1 MEDSIKIHAILF
13 WKEKGTYDMQA
24 WLEEVGSKFEMAFI
38 TGDRWKLYIKG
49 LGVTLEIAFF
59 AAILGLLIGTVIA
72 LMKLSTKRN
81 GKKTIWARIANVYID
96 VIRGTP
102 SVLQLLIMWFIIMSS
117 CKNGMLV
124 AVLSFG
130 INSGAY
136 VAEIVRAGILAVD
149 KGQSE
154 AGRSLGLSKA
164 QTMIYI
170 IIPQAIKNVLPPI
183 GNEFIVLLKET
194 AIVGYV
200 SMTDLT
206 RTANQISSRTFE
218 AFMPLIGA
226 AVIYFVIIKILTVL
240 LDKLERRLRKS
251 DNR

>member
-1 MEDSIKIHAILF
+1 MRERND
-13 WKEKGTYDMQA
+13 EMQA
-24 WLEEVGSKFEMAFI
+24 WFEKVGGMFETAFI
-38 TGDRWKLYIKG
+38 TGDRWKLYISG

-59 AAILGLLIGTVIA
+59 AAILGLLIGTVLA
-72 LMKLSTKRN
+72 LMKLSTTRK
-81 GKKTIWARIANVYID
+81 GKKTIWARIANAYID
-96 VIRGTP
+96 VMRGTP
-102 SVLQLLIMWFIIMSS
+102 SVLQLLIMWFIIMAN

-124 AVLSFG
+124 AILSFG

-149 KGQSE
+149 KGQTE

-170 IIPQAIKNVLPPI
+170 VIPQAVKNVLPPI

-200 SMTDLT
+200 SLTDLT
-206 RTANQISSRTFE
+206 RAANQISSRTYE

-226 AVIYFVIIKILTVL
+226 AVIYFIIIKILTIL
-240 LDKLERRLRKS
+240 LDRLERRLRKS

>member
-1 MEDSIKIHAILF
+1 MLSSFSQKGMIEGEHMQEWFDS
-13 WKEKGTYDMQA
+13 
-24 WLEEVGSKFEMAFI
+24 VGKKFVLAFVE
-38 TGDRWKLYIKG
+38 GDRWKLYFKG
-49 LGVTLEIAFF
+49 LGVTLEIALF
-59 AAILGLLIGTVIA
+59 AAILGMVIGTVVA
-72 LMKLSTKRN
+72 LMRLSQKRN
-81 GKKTIWARIANVYID
+81 GKKTIWARIAGIYVD

-102 SVLQLLIMWFIIMSS
+102 SVLQLLIMWFIVM
-117 CKNGMLV
+117 KNSQNGVLV
-124 AVLSFG
+124 ASLSFG

-136 VAEIVRAGILAVD
+136 VSEIVRAGILAVD
-149 KGQSE
+149 KGQTE

-170 IIPQAIKNVLPPI
+170 VIPQAIKNVLPPI

-200 SMTDLT
+200 SLTDLT
-206 RTANQISSRTFE
+206 RAANQITSRTYE

-226 AVIYFVIIKILTVL
+226 AVIYFAVIKILTIL

>member
-1 MEDSIKIHAILF
+1 MQEWFDS
-13 WKEKGTYDMQA
+13 
-24 WLEEVGSKFEMAFI
+24 VGKKFVLAFVE
-38 TGDRWKLYIKG
+38 GDRWKLYFKG
-49 LGVTLEIAFF
+49 LGVTLEIALF
-59 AAILGLLIGTVIA
+59 AAILGMVIGTVVA
-72 LMKLSTKRN
+72 LMRLSQKRN
-81 GKKTIWARIANVYID
+81 GKKTIWARIAGIYVD

-102 SVLQLLIMWFIIMSS
+102 SVLQLLIMWFIVM
-117 CKNGMLV
+117 KNSQNGVLV
-124 AVLSFG
+124 ASLSFG

-136 VAEIVRAGILAVD
+136 VSEIVRAGILAVD
-149 KGQSE
+149 KGQTE

-170 IIPQAIKNVLPPI
+170 VIPQAIKNVLPPI

-200 SMTDLT
+200 SLTDLT
-206 RTANQISSRTFE
+206 RAANQITSRTYE

-226 AVIYFVIIKILTVL
+226 AVIYFTVIKILTIL

>member
-1 MEDSIKIHAILF
+1 
-13 WKEKGTYDMQA
+13 MQE
-24 WLEEVGSKFEMAFI
+24 WFESVGKKFVMAFVE
-38 TGDRWKLYIKG
+38 GDRWKLYIKC
-49 LGVTLEIAFF
+49 LGVTLEIALF
-59 AAILGLLIGTVIA
+59 AAIIGLLIGTVVA
-72 LMKLSTKRN
+72 LMRLSTKRD
-81 GKKTIWARIANVYID
+81 GKKTIWARIAGVYID

-102 SVLQLLIMWFIIMSS
+102 SVLQLLIMWFVIM
-117 CKNGMLV
+117 KNCHNGILV

-136 VAEIVRAGILAVD
+136 VSEIVRAGILAVD
-149 KGQSE
+149 KGQTE

-164 QTMIYI
+164 QTMLYI
-170 IIPQAIKNVLPPI
+170 VIPQAIKNVLPPI

-200 SMTDLT
+200 SLTDLT
-206 RTANQISSRTFE
+206 RAANQITSRTYE

-226 AVIYFVIIKILTVL
+226 AVIYFTIIKILTIL
-240 LDKLERRLRKS
+240 LERLERRLRKS

>member
-1 MEDSIKIHAILF
+1 MLSSLSQKGMIEGEHMQEWFDS
-13 WKEKGTYDMQA
+13 
-24 WLEEVGSKFEMAFI
+24 VGKKFVLAFVE
-38 TGDRWKLYIKG
+38 GDRWKLYFKG
-49 LGVTLEIAFF
+49 LGVTLEIALF
-59 AAILGLLIGTVIA
+59 AAILGMVIGTVVA
-72 LMKLSTKRN
+72 LMRLSQKRN
-81 GKKTIWARIANVYID
+81 GKKTIWARIAGIYVD

-102 SVLQLLIMWFIIMSS
+102 SVLQLLIMWFIVM
-117 CKNGMLV
+117 KNSQNGVLV
-124 AVLSFG
+124 ASLSFG

-136 VAEIVRAGILAVD
+136 VSEIVRAGILAVD
-149 KGQSE
+149 KGQTE

-170 IIPQAIKNVLPPI
+170 VIPQAIKNVLPPI

-200 SMTDLT
+200 SLTDLT
-206 RTANQISSRTFE
+206 RAANQITSRTYE

-226 AVIYFVIIKILTVL
+226 AVIYFTVIKILTIL

>member
-1 MEDSIKIHAILF
+1 MLSSFSQKGMIEGKHMQEWFDS
-13 WKEKGTYDMQA
+13 
-24 WLEEVGSKFEMAFI
+24 VGKKFVLAFVE
-38 TGDRWKLYIKG
+38 GDRWKLYFKG
-49 LGVTLEIAFF
+49 LGVTLEIALF
-59 AAILGLLIGTVIA
+59 AAILGMVIGTVVA
-72 LMKLSTKRN
+72 LMRLSQKRN
-81 GKKTIWARIANVYID
+81 GKKTIWARIAGIYVD

-102 SVLQLLIMWFIIMSS
+102 SVLQLLIMWFIVM
-117 CKNGMLV
+117 KNSQNGVLV
-124 AVLSFG
+124 ASLSFG

-136 VAEIVRAGILAVD
+136 VSEIVRAGILAVD
-149 KGQSE
+149 KGQTE

-170 IIPQAIKNVLPPI
+170 VIPQAIKNVLPPI

-200 SMTDLT
+200 SLTDLT
-206 RTANQISSRTFE
+206 RAANQITSRTYE

-226 AVIYFVIIKILTVL
+226 AVIYFTVIKILTIL

>member
-1 MEDSIKIHAILF
+1 MLSSFSQKGMIEGEHMQEWFDS
-13 WKEKGTYDMQA
+13 
-24 WLEEVGSKFEMAFI
+24 VGKKFVLAFVE
-38 TGDRWKLYIKG
+38 GDRWKLYFKG
-49 LGVTLEIAFF
+49 LGVTLEIALF
-59 AAILGLLIGTVIA
+59 AAILGMVIGTVVA
-72 LMKLSTKRN
+72 LMRLSQKRN
-81 GKKTIWARIANVYID
+81 GKKTIWARIAGIYVD

-102 SVLQLLIMWFIIMSS
+102 SVLQLLIMWFIVM
-117 CKNGMLV
+117 KNSQNGVLV
-124 AVLSFG
+124 ASLSFG

-136 VAEIVRAGILAVD
+136 VSEIVRAGILAVD
-149 KGQSE
+149 KGQTE

-164 QTMIYI
+164 QTMIYSV
-170 IIPQAIKNVLPPI
+170 IPQAIKNVLPPI

-200 SMTDLT
+200 SLTDLT
-206 RTANQISSRTFE
+206 RAANQITSRTYE

-226 AVIYFVIIKILTVL
+226 AVIYFTVIKILTIL

>member
-1 MEDSIKIHAILF
+1 
-13 WKEKGTYDMQA
+13 MQA
-24 WLEEVGSKFEMAFI
+24 WFEEVSRRFVVAFI

-59 AAILGLLIGTVIA
+59 AAILGLIIGTVIA

-136 VAEIVRAGILAVD
+136 VAEIVRAGIMAVD

-154 AGRSLGLSKA
+154 AGRSL
-164 QTMIYI
+164 
-170 IIPQAIKNVLPPI
+170 
-183 GNEFIVLLKET
+183 
-194 AIVGYV
+194 
-200 SMTDLT
+200 
-206 RTANQISSRTFE
+206 
-218 AFMPLIGA
+218 
-226 AVIYFVIIKILTVL
+226 
-240 LDKLERRLRKS
+240 
-251 DNR
+251 